1 MFLPMCEIFQIKKK
15 IRCKN
20 LPKITQLEMGKPS
33 FITGLLQKSFE
44 AFEDS
49 YKLPQQELQA
59 ASSSLDS
66 KKSQ

>member
-1 MFLPMCEIFQIKKK
+1 
-15 IRCKN
+15 
-20 LPKITQLEMGKPS
+20 MGKPS

-66 KKSQ
+66 RSTSLTLVTKLWYPGAQ